1 MTTIQN
7 STATTTQIRRGAS
20 TALSISFDCTS
31 LDTSIQQQARLQLL
45 IDQAIEQWWNGLT
58 SFQRSAHSVR
68 GLNLQISASYL
79 QPKQE

>member
-1 MTTIQN
+1 M
-7 STATTTQIRRGAS
+7 
-20 TALSISFDCTS
+20 
-31 LDTSIQQQARLQLL
+31 QQQARLQLL

-79 QPKQE
+79 LPKQE